1 MDFFGIGIDIVEIER
16 IRGSLED
23 FGEKFIQR
31 LFTAE
36 EQVYCESHRQP
47 ALHYAAR
54 FAAKEA
60 VSKALGTGIGKEV
73 AFTEIEVIKKPSGEP
88 QVELSGKAAE
98 FAQKNGISCIK
109 ISLTHTEHYAAANAV
124 ALGSRNL

>member
-1 MDFFGIGIDIVEIER
+1 MNFFGIGIDVVETER
-16 IRGSLED
+16 VRSSLEE

-31 LFTAE
+31 LFTAA
-36 EQVYCESHRQP
+36 EQAYCESHRQP

-73 AFTEIEVIKKPSGEP
+73 AFTEIEVIKLPSGEP
-88 QVELSGKAAE
+88 QIELSGKAAD
-98 FAQKNGISCIK
+98 FAQRNRISCIK
-109 ISLTHTEHYAAANAV
+109 ISLTHTKHYAAANAV
-124 ALGSRNL
+124 VLSG